1 MPGRSRGTAGP
12 AVFARVVVRVCEGV
26 PPATAGSDIGW
37 LGCCSMTGGSS
48 R

>member
-12 AVFARVVVRVCEGV
+12 AVFARVVVRASEGV
-26 PPATAGSDIGW
+26 PPATAGSDTGW
-37 LGCCSMTGGSS
+37 LESCSITLGSS